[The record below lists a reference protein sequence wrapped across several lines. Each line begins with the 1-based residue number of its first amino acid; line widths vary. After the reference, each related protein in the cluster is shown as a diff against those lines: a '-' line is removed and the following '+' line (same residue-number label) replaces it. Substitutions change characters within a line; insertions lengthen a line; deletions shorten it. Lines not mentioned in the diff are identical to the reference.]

1 MAPVSPSFRGVECC
15 RVWCAAYCWSYWV
28 SGEGHVQV
36 RAARVRPLQFAKPY
50 QTPPHHAKPNSSRIY
65 HAETSRVP
73 IVDTTVPYRTVPH
86 PIIPFHALSNQ
97 FSGHSPCPAVCQ
109 PLLVTLL
116 PPLRGK
122 LLVAASCEIQISIH
136 RGPAMGTV
144 DLQHILRFRI
154 ILCVV
159 GEEYGILWKSGTES
173 PIVMCCLI
181 LGRLVSIRKR

>member
-1 MAPVSPSFRGVECC
+1 MC
-15 RVWCAAYCWSYWV
+15 R
-28 SGEGHVQV
+28 SGQPAFVPFSLPNQTK
-36 RAARVRPLQFAKPY
+36 LCNTIPY
-50 QTPPHHAKPNSSRIY
+50 KTPPHHAKPNSSRIY

-73 IVDTTVPYRTVPH
+73 IVDSTIPYRTVPH

-97 FSGHSPCPAVCQ
+97 FSERSPCPAVCQ

-136 RGPAMGTV
+136 RGPAMATV

-159 GEEYGILWKSGTES
+159 GEEYDILWKSGTES
-173 PIVMCCLI
+173 SIVMCCLI